1 MRTVWF
7 IWVPLAVAPLWQRL
21 HVCQKM
27 CELWGWRTWQVSGQE
42 GCHVPSVPSLMWDS
56 KDNEVI
62 VCTLLNRAPFC
73 HNSNPHHGHRV
84 ARNARRD
91 EAHANVV
98 RKESGRDGR
107 GDAERP
113 EEESWRGAAFTLR
126 AACDVLTVSKFVSLV
141 VGTGERRVHAPCQR
155 RYATVERQATC
166 DRRRS
171 QPQGQPPKPTTT

>member
-1 MRTVWF
+1 MHAHSCDVCWSYSSQHTELHNTYLRVPSFFSRLRGAWMRTVWF

-56 KDNEVI
+56 KDKEMI

-73 HNSNPHHGHRV
+73 HSSNPHHGHRV

-126 AACDVLTVSKFVSLV
+126 AGCCNV
-141 VGTGERRVHAPCQR
+141 
-155 RYATVERQATC
+155 TC
-166 DRRRS
+166 
-171 QPQGQPPKPTTT
+171 